1 MDALAFLREQRSPL
15 RLAVIDKDG
24 FPIVCSRWYILDGE
38 DILCASH
45 ASAKIIRVLKDNPH
59 CAFDVSVNDSPYRGV
74 RGKALATLTKDREG
88 LVLAKLINRFIG
100 DSQPSLKAWLLS
112 RSADEYVIRLTPKT
126 LSSWDYGQRMQGN

>member
-24 FPIVCSRWYILDGE
+24 FPIACSLWYILDGE

-59 CAFDVSVNDSPYRGV
+59 CAFDVSVNELPYRGV
-74 RGKALATLTKDREG
+74 RGKALATLTKDRDG
-88 LVLAKLINRFIG
+88 LVLTKLIDRYIG
-100 DSQPSLKAWLLS
+100 DSQPSLKRWLLS
-112 RSADEYVIRLTPKT
+112 RSAEEYAIRLTPKT